1 MSYYA
6 GMKPAG
12 YTPSPVSVRRADD
25 IAGLIRSRR
34 EALGLSQQ
42 ALADRLTVSRKWVN
56 EIEQGNSNAKLGL
69 VLRALNELG
78 IDIYGQQPGPTTIS
92 QTSGQ
97 NRRDPINEI
106 DIDAIADMG
115 LTPKRGG
122 R

>member
-1 MSYYA
+1 
-6 GMKPAG
+6 MKAVG

-78 IDIYGQQPGPTTIS
+78 IDIYGQPPGPTNILQS
-92 QTSGQ
+92 AGH
-97 NRRDPINEI
+97 RRLDATDDI

-115 LTPKRGG
+115 LTSKRGG